1 MTRPF
6 FHLAVA
12 LNAIGIVFALVAA
25 VCAED
30 ASSLKFSK
38 RCLMLSPNEGSAV
51 ADVDKDG
58 CLDIIAGTHWFGGP
72 DYVPRPLRDI
82 AETGNVYY
90 SSNGDYPYDV
100 DGDGWIDVI
109 SIGWF
114 NPELC
119 WYRNPGKKDLD
130 RGKKWERR
138 VLKETRGQ
146 NEMLALHD
154 LDGDGV
160 PEIFVNSWDKKGP
173 VVAWKL
179 TKTDDGSPTV
189 EQIVLGTEGNG
200 HGFAFGDINGDGR
213 EDLLCEAGWYERP
226 AGEPFA
232 QPWKLHKE
240 AALPHP
246 SCPCLITDLNGD
258 GRNDIIWGK
267 SHDFGLY
274 WWEQGKPKS
283 DGTTTWSE
291 HLIDDSW
298 SQPHCLLWADLTG
311 DDQPELITGKR
322 VRAHCGNDPG
332 GKDPAVLFYYTWN
345 REAGE
350 FTRHTIG
357 APGDGIG
364 TGMQI
369 RVADLNADG
378 RPDVATSGKTGTWV
392 MINEGNGKQ

>member
-1 MTRPF
+1 MTRLLPNLATVAIAALPF
-6 FHLAVA
+6 VFSAAFSLA
-12 LNAIGIVFALVAA
+12 G
-25 VCAED
+25 EPP
-30 ASSLKFSK
+30 SLKFAK
-38 RCLMLSPNEGSAV
+38 QFLMLSPNEGCAI

-58 CLDIIAGTHWFGGP
+58 DADVIAGTHWFAGP
-72 DYVPRPLRDI
+72 DFVPRPLRDI
-82 AETGNVYY
+82 AEVHDVYY

-114 NPELC
+114 DPELC
-119 WYRNPGKKDLD
+119 WYRNPGKDDLD

-146 NEMLALHD
+146 NEALALHD

-179 TKTDDGSPTV
+179 AKDQDGNPTV
-189 EQIVLGTEGNG
+189 EQIVLGEEGNG

-226 AGEPFA
+226 ESDPLAK
-232 QPWKLHKE
+232 PWKLHKE
-240 AALPHP
+240 GALPHP
-246 SCPCLITDLNGD
+246 SCPCIITDLNGD
-258 GRNDIIWGK
+258 DRNDIIWGK
-267 SHDFGLY
+267 AHDFGLY
-274 WWEQGKPKS
+274 WWEQGEPKD
-283 DGTTTWSE
+283 DGTTTWTE

-298 SQPHCLLWADLTG
+298 SQPHCLVWADLTG
-311 DDQPELITGKR
+311 DGKPELITGKR

-350 FTRHTIG
+350 FCQHAIG

-364 TGMQI
+364 SGMQI
-369 RVADLNADG
+369 RVGDLNADG
-378 RPDVATSGKTGTWV
+378 RPDVAVGGKTGTWV
-392 MINEGNGKQ
+392 MINEGTKE